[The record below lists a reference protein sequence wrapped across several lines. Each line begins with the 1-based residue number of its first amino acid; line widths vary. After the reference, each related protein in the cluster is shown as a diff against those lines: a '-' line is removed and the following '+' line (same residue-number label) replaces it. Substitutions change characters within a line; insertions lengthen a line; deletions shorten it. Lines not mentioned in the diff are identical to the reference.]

1 MWVHYCHPYA
11 NSHCTK
17 LRYWGILSAYTILH
31 THVCCLGNSVS
42 LCAQSGQHSPSQ
54 GSAVL
59 SGHWNIYLRAIIS
72 VPQYSPLT
80 PVHTGGGGGAGTVQ
94 QGPNPA
100 MASQILQNWAKYL
113 QMNFGGLTP
122 QQLAAN
128 PLYQQMVRQQQH
140 YWAMLRQ
147 QQLLHLHQAAATAG
161 VSATVPGRPVLTPAQ
176 LQQLQARMA
185 LSQSILNQATAHA
198 RLQQQQQF
206 LQQTL
211 QQSQQQQQQARNG
224 LGQVGGGGG
233 VVPTTAVPVISGAT
247 STVGLGQAVRL
258 GQIQSTPGAAAPPG
272 SGVLLKPSSQSG
284 RVSLP
289 QQQQQSQKVPS
300 K

>member
-1 MWVHYCHPYA
+1 
-11 NSHCTK
+11 
-17 LRYWGILSAYTILH
+17 
-31 THVCCLGNSVS
+31 
-42 LCAQSGQHSPSQ
+42 
-54 GSAVL
+54 
-59 SGHWNIYLRAIIS
+59 
-72 VPQYSPLT
+72 
-80 PVHTGGGGGAGTVQ
+80 
-94 QGPNPA
+94 

-161 VSATVPGRPVLTPAQ
+161 VSTTVPGRPVLTPAQ

-211 QQSQQQQQQARNG
+211 QQSQQQQQQQQARNG

-233 VVPTTAVPVISGAT
+233 VPTTAAVPVVSGAS
-247 STVGLGQAVRL
+247 STVSLGQAVRL
-258 GQIQSTPGAAAPPG
+258 GQIQLTPGAAVPPG

-289 QQQQQSQKVPS
+289 QQQQSQKVPS